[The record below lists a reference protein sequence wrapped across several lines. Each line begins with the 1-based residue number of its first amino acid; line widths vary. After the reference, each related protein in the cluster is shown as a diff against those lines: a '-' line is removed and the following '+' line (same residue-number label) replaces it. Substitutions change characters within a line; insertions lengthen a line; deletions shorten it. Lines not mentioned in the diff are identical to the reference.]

1 MAGTNS
7 KDRKILVLNLV
18 GLQEDKR
25 IQPIYGCLRFLVL
38 DLTETILK
46 HFDKIRLFI
55 MPFSTKMLGN

>member
-25 IQPIYGCLRFLVL
+25 IQPIYGCLRFLFM

-46 HFDKIRLFI
+46 QFLRNSGTLY
-55 MPFSTKMLGN
+55 